1 MIDLEASHLLRN
13 QSGANVMSIITWPR
27 SFLGL
32 QAVFK
37 KQNCSLY
44 FWHWNLTRSRT
55 DFSFRFVVL
64 QIISL
69 LMSSVQKLPPE
80 VSKTWQTEQLIN
92 IRIVPLVIT
101 FFKTFSL
108 NVLPPV
114 AVSFILQVTV
124 DVDRDAGGST
134 WHAIFYQPD
143 PRTYL
148 GGKLHV
154 AVFIVVVCVCNFY
167 LFITQG

>member
-1 MIDLEASHLLRN
+1 
-13 QSGANVMSIITWPR
+13 
-27 SFLGL
+27 
-32 QAVFK
+32 
-37 KQNCSLY
+37 
-44 FWHWNLTRSRT
+44 
-55 DFSFRFVVL
+55 
-64 QIISL
+64 
-69 LMSSVQKLPPE
+69 MSSVQKLPPE

-92 IRIVPLVIT
+92 IRIVPLVII

-143 PRTYL
+143 PCTYL
-148 GGKLHV
+148 GGKLLL
-154 AVFIVVVCVCNFY
+154 AVFIVVVCICYFH
-167 LFITQG
+167 LFIT